1 MIKIIQ
7 SYLLEKK
14 TLIKQSN
21 NKATRLL
28 INLKKHQ
35 KRTRKERKYAIENT

>member
-14 TLIKQSN
+14 TLIKQS